1 MINLSLE
8 SLQEN
13 LSNKGFAVELQKETK
28 QLYIIY
34 KINDKEFPLF
44 LRIFGEG
51 ELLQL
56 IAFIPCEVKT
66 SARGDIGRL
75 LHRLNK
81 ELDIPGF
88 GMDEQADLLFY
99 RLMMPSIEKKIVE
112 GHLHRYVA
120 SIEEILKNF
129 SPVIAYVASGTGSYD
144 DVQKKLHS
152 IKQ

>member
-1 MINLSLE
+1 MINLTLE
-8 SLQEN
+8 ALQEN

-44 LRIFGEG
+44 LRIFGKG

-66 SARGDIGRL
+66 GTQGDIGRL

-88 GMDEQADLLFY
+88 GMDEQAGLLFY
-99 RLMMPSIEKKIVE
+99 RLMIPSIEKKIVE
-112 GHLHRYVA
+112 AHLHRYVA

-144 DVQKKLHS
+144 DVQKKIHS